1 MLGVLRI
8 SIFSIFEYDP
18 DITDTFYDLVIQ
30 NGRVMDPFTRTD
42 VNANIGIKNGRIADI
57 GPVTQPLAGSR
68 VINAT
73 GLLVAPGFI
82 DMHAHE
88 GNIDVTMEA
97 FVKDGRTT
105 MISGQC
111 GEAPYPIADFFG
123 KLDNGC
129 LINCASHFG
138 HNTLRELVGIDR
150 FSPATK
156 AEIATMEKL
165 AHQEMQSGAL
175 GISYGLAYAPG
186 SSFEE
191 QLALAKVV
199 AEYGGMGS
207 AHGRA
212 GALVG
217 VDSTRELIELA
228 KEAKIPFVQS
238 HIGSTLGQDGNL
250 MDEGLELIARAQSS
264 GIPFLAD
271 IYAYTARETG
281 IRAAMLEP
289 RAFDKF
295 NLAPEDFE
303 VAKDVIIDGEIVLKV
318 GDRFESEEQFYWVRE
333 NWAGPVIIHGLN
345 PKKVKIAMQN
355 PYVVCC
361 SDGEAEWDPAG
372 KTFSGHP
379 RTSGNF
385 ARFLGYWVREQNSMD
400 TMDALF
406 KTSTQSALHLGLTRK
421 GRIIVGADADIT
433 IFDPS
438 TVIDKSDF
446 GANFLEP
453 SEGISYVIVNGVLTV
468 EQKKLLPGAMAG
480 KTIRRTWKIP
490 GYLTL

>member
-30 NGRVMDPFTRTD
+30 NGRVMDPLTRTD

-88 GNIDVTMEA
+88 GNIDVAMEA

-111 GEAPYPIADFFG
+111 GEAPYPLADFFG

-129 LINCASHFG
+129 LINYASHFG

-191 QLALAKVV
+191 QLALAKIV

-217 VDSTRELIELA
+217 VESIRELIELA
-228 KEAKIPFVQS
+228 KEAKIPFVLS
-238 HIGSTLGQDGNL
+238 HIGSTLGQEGNL
-250 MDEGLELIARAQSS
+250 MDEGLDLIARAQSS

-271 IYAYTARETG
+271 IYAYTSRATG
-281 IRAAMLEP
+281 ISAAMLGP
-289 RAFDKF
+289 GVFHNF
-295 NLAPEDFE
+295 NLTPKDFE
-303 VAKDVIIDGEIVLKV
+303 VAKDVIIDGEIVLEV
-318 GDRFESEEQFYWVRE
+318 GDRFESEEQFYWVRM
-333 NWAGPVIIHGLN
+333 NWNGPVIIHGLN
-345 PKKVKIAMQN
+345 PEKVKLAMQN
-355 PYVVCC
+355 PHVVCC
-361 SDGEAEWDPAG
+361 SDGEAEWDLVS

-400 TMDALF
+400 IMDALF
-406 KTSTQSALHLGLTRK
+406 KTSTQSALHLGLTHK

-433 IFDPS
+433 IFDPA
-438 TVIDKSDF
+438 TIIDKADF
-446 GANFLEP
+446 GAKFLEP

-468 EQKKLLPGAMAG
+468 EHKKLLPGAMAG

-490 GYLTL
+490 GYLNL